1 MQQITREGI
10 TLCYEEAGE
19 GGPPV
24 LLVHGWCSDHRSMAA
39 IFEHVR
45 AAHRV
50 VAVDL
55 RGHGRSD
62 APDEAYSIAGFAED
76 LIWLCNTLGLDQPVV
91 IGHSMGG
98 SIALELAARAP
109 ALPSALVTLDG
120 GILLHDAL
128 RRACEALLSLLAGAD
143 YRESLRAFVAAHL
156 APVEGSPWRERILDA
171 RLQSPQPVIAAVL
184 AAIVRWDGATAAR
197 ACPVPLLNICPIRP
211 VTDLARFRALCPRL
225 RVAQLP
231 GVSHF
236 LHLEAPSAVIDLIEQ
251 FLADVATPARA
262 AA

>member
-171 RLQSPQPVIAAVL
+171 RLQAAQAVVVGAL
-184 AAIVRWDGATAAR
+184 AAMLRWDGAAAAR
-197 ACPVPLLNICPIRP
+197 VCPVPLLNISPARP
-211 VTDLARFRALCPRL
+211 ASDLARFRAFCPRL

-236 LHLEAPSAVIDLIEQ
+236 LHLEAPAEVNALIEQ
-251 FLADVATPARA
+251 FLVEIVTSVPA